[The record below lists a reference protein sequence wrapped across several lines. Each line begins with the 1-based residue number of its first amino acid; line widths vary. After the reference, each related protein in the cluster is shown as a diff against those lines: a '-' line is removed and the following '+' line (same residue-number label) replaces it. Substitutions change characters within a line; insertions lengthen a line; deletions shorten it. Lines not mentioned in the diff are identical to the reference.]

1 MNKNSQVYED
11 IRKLVLARI
20 KAMPKELKISIGS
33 SDYTKD
39 QILKST
45 EENNELGQQVMNV
58 HMDFIR
64 SMASGS
70 LYEDGQQKD
79 TSHKTQS

>member
-1 MNKNSQVYED
+1 MNKNSQVSED

-20 KAMPKELKISIGS
+20 KTMPEELKISIGS
-33 SDYTKD
+33 SEYSKD

-45 EENNELGQQVMNV
+45 EENNELGQQVMDV
-58 HMDFIR
+58 HMNFVR

-70 LYEDGQQKD
+70 LYEDEQQKD
-79 TSHKTQS
+79 TSYKTQS